1 MKDNYIRSSL
11 IECQSFPNR
20 KITVDPIYR
29 VLMSLPSTVQV
40 LCSTWFIEVNL
51 FRILMTFVS
60 GIQRRKEYRLSLA
73 LILTSRYESRVDD
86 RMKIESTYSVVN
98 MLEESTLNYQIVL

>member
-11 IECQSFPNR
+11 IECQFFPNR

-40 LCSTWFIEVNL
+40 LCTTWLIEVNL
-51 FRILMTFVS
+51 FKILMPFVS
-60 GIQRRKEYRLSLA
+60 GIHRRKEYRLSLA
-73 LILTSRYESRVDD
+73 LILTSKYQSIFDD
-86 RMKIESTYSVVN
+86 RMKIKSTSNVVDV
-98 MLEESTLNYQIVL
+98 ME